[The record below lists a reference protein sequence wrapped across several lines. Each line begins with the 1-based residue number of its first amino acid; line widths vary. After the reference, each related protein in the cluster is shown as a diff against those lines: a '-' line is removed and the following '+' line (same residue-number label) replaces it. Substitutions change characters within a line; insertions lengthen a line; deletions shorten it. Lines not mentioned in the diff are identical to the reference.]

1 MWWILKLPD
10 SLTHPS
16 GPPKEGVS
24 VILDDLDGME
34 IESLPIVP
42 NPTIKCRSIQ
52 ISPPSQT
59 RDPFYASATHRQNQ
73 ENAAT

>member
-10 SLTHPS
+10 SLTYPS

-24 VILDDLDGME
+24 VILDGME